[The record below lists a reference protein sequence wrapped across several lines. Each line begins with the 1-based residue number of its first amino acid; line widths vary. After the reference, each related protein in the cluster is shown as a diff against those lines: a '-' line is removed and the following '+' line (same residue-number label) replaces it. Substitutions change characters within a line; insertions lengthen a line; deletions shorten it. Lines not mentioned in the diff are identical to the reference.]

1 MKASFVFKQLTFASF
16 AAALS
21 VFTQKGHLDEARL
34 MNIEP
39 VEKPN
44 NKIAESAELPGND
57 PVNTKIS
64 KTGNDDADENDAIEN
79 DGITND
85 ASKSERK
92 LERNG
97 HHQKVKSENL
107 ITLRKTLADKIKFKI
122 LKKIEHLKLEK
133 MLKKIAKIKML
144 LDRSGQSILNPED
157 SKNFLSKDKIIDMM
171 TAAKTKSYETAPELT
186 QKEQKKEKKE
196 KIQKFVKKIIHEI
209 KEEVKKP
216 TFKANNLNNSDVSE
230 MHKLLTLI
238 VRRVVELKKNKK
250 F

>member
-171 TAAKTKSYETAPELT
+171 TAAKTKTAPELT
-186 QKEQKKEKKE
+186 QKEEKKE

-238 VRRVVELKKNKK
+238 LRRVVDLKKNKK